1 MTALSQ
7 ALEDLRKYY
16 GLTDFHE
23 VNLNMEDINR
33 PFIKFKVNGNEEWTI
48 TLERDIQEEGE
59 NGVL

>member
-1 MTALSQ
+1 MTSLSQ

-16 GLTDFHE
+16 GLTDFQE
-23 VNLNMEDINR
+23 VNLNMEDVNR
-33 PFIKFKVNGNEEWTI
+33 PFIKFKTKGNEEWTI